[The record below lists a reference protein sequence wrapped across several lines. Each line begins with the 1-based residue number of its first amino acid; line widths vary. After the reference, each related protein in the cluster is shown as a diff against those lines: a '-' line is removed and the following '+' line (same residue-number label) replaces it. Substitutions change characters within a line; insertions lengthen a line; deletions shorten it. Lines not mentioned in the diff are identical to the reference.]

1 MSFYKKCRTV
11 KDDVYMMMHYQ
22 NELSI
27 ANNFNTWMLQCSTE
41 EVVSDDNADGR
52 LG

>member
-1 MSFYKKCRTV
+1 MKNVIKLLDCHKYWIMSFYKKCRTV

-27 ANNFNTWMLQCSTE
+27 ANNFNT
-41 EVVSDDNADGR
+41 
-52 LG
+52 